1 MLTGSPLGR
10 VGLRTEHNLVSWIA
24 GVLAGLVAF
33 CSAEAEVDLQ
43 LQVIQSQYLSE
54 PQNRIQ
60 TNSYSS
66 LGIRLKGATDIKD
79 SLSWGYDFLGLGA
92 MDGSEHGYIAMPELF
107 VSARPGVKGL
117 RFTLGRERFVWS
129 RFDEEWR
136 MGIWQPYV
144 RWDYLHPRPQ
154 GLTGLFAHWDNQD
167 VQVTLFGTGIF
178 LPDQGPQFEVV
189 DGEFHSSNR
198 WFRQPQSRHTVVDQD
213 KRLNYELDSPK
224 IDELILNPGYGV
236 SLQVG
241 GKEYGPWLKTSL
253 ANKPI
258 NQLHLGIDG
267 YHNLSRIERFM
278 ESVAV
283 VHPVVARHTVMTIEA
298 GHRAEDYQGWIS
310 ITEERPDNPDL
321 PEEWEESSLYP
332 TRFLG
337 AMFSHRLNIP
347 GWKTHWFKY
356 GYLNVTEDVPRQGD
370 VPQDTLE
377 SSLDRYPFKEVVSFE
392 WTAPVID
399 RTRRRLDLGIRY
411 LYSLPERGG
420 LLSAKAEL
428 LWNQRTR
435 WDLGVDILGSGVS
448 DSSSDRGLMTLYRN
462 NDRVMGG
469 VTYVF

>member
-1 MLTGSPLGR
+1 MLTGKPHWRG
-10 VGLRTEHNLVSWIA
+10 GLRTEHNLVGWVV
-24 GVLAGLVAF
+24 GLLTGLVGYCPAF
-33 CSAEAEVDLQ
+33 AESDLQ
-43 LQVIQSQYLSE
+43 VQVIQSQYLSE
-54 PQNRIQ
+54 TQNRIQ

-66 LGIRLKGATDIKD
+66 FGLRFKGGSESSAAIG
-79 SLSWGYDFLGLGA
+79 WGYDFLGLGA
-92 MDGSEHGYIAMPELF
+92 MDGSENAYMALPELY
-107 VSARPGVKGL
+107 VSARPGIKGL
-117 RFTLGRERFVWS
+117 RFSLGRERFVWS
-129 RFDEEWR
+129 RFDDEWR

-154 GLTGLFAHWDNQD
+154 GLTGLFAHWDNRD
-167 VQVTLFGTGIF
+167 VHVTLFGTGLF

-189 DGEFHSSNR
+189 EGEFHSSNR
-198 WFRQPQSRHTVVDQD
+198 WFRQPQSRHTVVGQE
-213 KRLNYELDSPK
+213 KRLNYELSNPG
-224 IDELILNPGYGV
+224 IEEIIFNPGYGV

-241 GKEYGPWLKTSL
+241 GTEYGPWLKTSL

-298 GHRAEDYQGWIS
+298 GLREENYQGWIS

-337 AMFSHRLNIP
+337 AMITHRLNIP

-356 GYLNVTEDVPRQGD
+356 GYLNVTEDIPRQGD
-370 VPQDTLE
+370 VTQDTLE

-399 RTRRRLDLGIRY
+399 RTRRRLDLGLRY
-411 LYSLPERGG
+411 LYSLPEKGG

-428 LWNQRTR
+428 LWNERTR
-435 WDLGVDILGSGVS
+435 WDLGLDILGSGVS
-448 DSSSDRGLMTLYRN
+448 ESSQDRGLMTLYRN